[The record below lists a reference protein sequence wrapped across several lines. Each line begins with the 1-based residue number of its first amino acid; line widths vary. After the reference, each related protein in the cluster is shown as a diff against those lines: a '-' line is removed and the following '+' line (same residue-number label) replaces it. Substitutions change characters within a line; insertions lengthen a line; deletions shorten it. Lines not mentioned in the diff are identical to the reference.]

1 MPSTARTAAFVVVS
15 AALIALA
22 LIFAPAGSDSTPA
35 PASSARPALAT
46 PDSGLIARAGRR
58 QAQLHKAATAF
69 IAAYLRYE
77 VGDFPPSVARA
88 LRRLATADIAVVL
101 LDVVDVHDSDLVISG
116 GVCDPLVDVG
126 GPVDGWHCGGT
137 DDFGTW
143 LRLPTEHGGDSTRWV
158 FCLAQHVGCVG

>member
-88 LRRLATADIAVVL
+88 LRRLATADFGGQL
-101 LDVVDVHDSDLVISG
+101 PGDL
-116 GVCDPLVDVG
+116 PRPR
-126 GPVDGWHCGGT
+126 GPVGASQIVEVDSGFLDRDVDRALVRGVARRPDGPEELAFVFILREGR
-137 DDFGTW
+137 W
-143 LRLPTEHGGDSTRWV
+143 LAAGAAE
-158 FCLAQHVGCVG
+158 